1 MSNEG
6 VTIGFVV
13 IRILIVTSALLVL
26 VYLVAFIKKK
36 LDEKQDKQA
45 LTTHQDEWG
54 QEMVNW
60 LDENDIPLNAR
71 TTRIMGN
78 LQTWGKEACKRVIQ
92 KRVAVGDNVDMV
104 VEAFGKPDSVD
115 QEDAKQNDHEY
126 RWIYGASRRGA
137 TYVWFKND
145 IVTKIET

>member
-45 LTTHQDEWG
+45 LTTHQDDWG

>member
-115 QEDAKQNDHEY
+115 QEDTKQNDHEY

>member
-126 RWIYGASRRGA
+126 CWIYGASRRGA